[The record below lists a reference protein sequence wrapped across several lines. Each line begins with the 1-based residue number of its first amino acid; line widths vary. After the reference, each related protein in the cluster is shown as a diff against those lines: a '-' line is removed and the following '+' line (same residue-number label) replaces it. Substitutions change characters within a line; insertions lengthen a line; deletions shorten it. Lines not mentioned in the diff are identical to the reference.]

1 MNTQQPSAK
10 RVVWLAHA
18 KKKIGD
24 SKSDAKRGAYQEG
37 GSARLTAPD
46 VEDHRSDEE
55 KKGGESD

>member
-1 MNTQQPSAK
+1 MNERPRWRRNA
-10 RVVWLAHA
+10 WLAHA

-37 GSARLTAPD
+37 GSARLTTPD